1 MTPRALPRRLPLEKQ
16 YLIPFELNFRIN
28 CTPLITPKREIKQNP
43 SSFLPVGTYLF
54 SERALFKVE
63 PNENLWAKNKP
74 RRRRFYFCAVLNFP
88 DISLR
93 WHRKY
98 TWIISFAFS
107 PWFTRVS
114 FWEGDRPY
122 PLYCWGEGEGDWRVG
137 LCRCDVG
144 ETYET
149 IPGKYTAPSNPI
161 SDFTSVLKT
170 KKKAFTFAKLK

>member
-93 WHRKY
+93 WQKIYVNYILRL
-98 TWIISFAFS
+98 FAMIYS
-107 PWFTRVS
+107 GVVLRGGP
-114 FWEGDRPY
+114 
-122 PLYCWGEGEGDWRVG
+122 PLSVVLLRGGGGG
-137 LCRCDVG
+137 LTCRSLPVRCG
-144 ETYET
+144 
-149 IPGKYTAPSNPI
+149 
-161 SDFTSVLKT
+161 
-170 KKKAFTFAKLK
+170 